1 MVARPAAAVGA
12 LSHHGAGHN
21 GQSCAAVHGRP
32 QAANPFRRVRLP
44 FKMPPNSLFAV
55 LLRSPWWVS
64 LLIAAVLGLVAAA
77 LLPEAFRVVG
87 ALSGFPFIVIAAMAA
102 QRQWRLPSA
111 ARVQQTQAAVSSLG
125 WPAFQA
131 LLEDAFRRSGF
142 DVLPA
147 GGGDAVDLVLQR
159 GGRRTLVS
167 ARRWKS
173 ARLGVEPLR
182 ALQAARVA
190 PARTRRPTHASM
202 ASRCG
207 RRLIWRWPCA
217 ACPCRAARL
226 PNRRGS
232 GGQPRV
238 PGRGRGSGAS
248 YPCGA

>member
-1 MVARPAAAVGA
+1 MGLGTVAGGPAC
-12 LSHHGAGHN
+12 LPPAGHN
-21 GQSCAAVHGRP
+21 GQSCAAAHVRP

-182 ALQAARVA
+182 ALQAARQADDTQADAPKAVCICLGGA
-190 PARTRRPTHASM
+190 SENAAAYAREHGITLWQAADLALALRGMPLPGSALAKPAR
-202 ASRCG
+202 
-207 RRLIWRWPCA
+207 
-217 ACPCRAARL
+217 
-226 PNRRGS
+226 
-232 GGQPRV
+232 
-238 PGRGRGSGAS
+238 
-248 YPCGA
+248 